1 MSLLLFALSAPAFAT
16 PMYSTPDFAL
26 TFAQTRVAGGG
37 DANGDGYVDAIESV
51 AYNYEQGG
59 ALWFPGTADG
69 FDVDEFVS
77 FHDLSEPDGVGYL
90 APPWLP
96 LDFAGD
102 VNGDGYD
109 ELVVAAPS
117 FEGVNVYAGS
127 ADGPATEP
135 TWTLP
140 EWILISDADL
150 PLAVTSVA
158 GAGDLDGDGFDDV
171 LIGVQDYREP
181 GYAAVYAGSA
191 EGLHIEADWVLEA
204 DNEAG
209 EIDAFGVSV
218 AGAGD
223 VDGDGYADMVVG
235 ANPGYTAVYYG
246 SAEGVASDRGTVVET
261 VGFAFDVRGAGDVDR
276 DGYDDVVVG
285 EPWRS
290 YPFTEADIDV
300 SKGQAQLFRGGPGG
314 AEPVAAWTQE
324 GAEEGDLYGYSASG
338 AGDVNADGFGDLV
351 VLGGGS
357 SCSCVDVSFGS
368 VDGLPV
374 EPVATLSASGW
385 VSAGGDVDRDGL
397 GDVLVGPGAA
407 YLASTFLDP
416 SMADPEPYS
425 GDSGDPDQDAGCGG
439 EKGGCSVGAPSP
451 APWGVMV
458 LSLCLVVA
466 RRRNQTP
473 PTPRSS

>member
-1 MSLLLFALSAPAFAT
+1 MAQHLVLLLLLSTPAFAT

-51 AYNYEQGG
+51 AYNDEQGG

-77 FHDLSEPDGVGYL
+77 FHDLSEPDGGGYW
-90 APPWLP
+90 AVPWLP

-109 ELVVAAPS
+109 ELVIAAPTYG
-117 FEGVNVYAGS
+117 GVNVYAGS
-127 ADGPATEP
+127 ADGVALEP

-140 EWILISDADL
+140 ELIPIPDIDTPL
-150 PLAVTSVA
+150 PVTSVA

-191 EGLHIEADWVLEA
+191 EGLHLEADWVLEA
-204 DNEAG
+204 DNDAG

-246 SAEGVASDRGTVVET
+246 SAEGVSSDRGTVLET
-261 VGFAFDVRGAGDVDR
+261 VGFAFDVRGAGDVDA

-285 EPWRS
+285 QPWHA
-290 YPFTEADIDV
+290 YPYGADDFDTA
-300 SKGQAQLFRGGPGG
+300 KGDAQLFRGWPGG

-324 GAEEGDLYGYSASG
+324 GAEEGVRYGHSVSG
-338 AGDVNADGFGDLV
+338 AGDVNGDGFGDLV
-351 VLGGGS
+351 VLGEGYNG
-357 SCSCVDVSFGS
+357 VDVWLGS
-368 VDGLPV
+368 AAGLSSDPI
-374 EPVATLSASGW
+374 ARLSGWMW
-385 VSAGGDVDRDGL
+385 VSAAGDVDRDGL
-397 GDVLVGPGAA
+397 DDVLVAPGSV
-407 YLASTFLDP
+407 YLASTFLDA
-416 SMADPEPYS
+416 SKADPESDS
-425 GDSGDPDQDAGCGG
+425 GDSGDPHRDAGCGG
-439 EKGGCSVGAPSP
+439 QKGGCSVGAPYRASFAFIP
-451 APWGVMV
+451 LA
-458 LSLCLVVA
+458 LALY
-466 RRRNQTP
+466 RRRMSTVL
-473 PTPRSS
+473 PRST